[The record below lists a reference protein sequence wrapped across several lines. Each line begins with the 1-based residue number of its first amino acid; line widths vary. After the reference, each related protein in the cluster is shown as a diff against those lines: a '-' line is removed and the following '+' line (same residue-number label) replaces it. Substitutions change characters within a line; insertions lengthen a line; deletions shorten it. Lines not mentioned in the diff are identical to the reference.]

1 MPTMSASASPTKR
14 ARCITAISNIARS
27 TARPRRTRRA
37 RLSTKA
43 SKSPRSRCC
52 RTIGIDRG
60 RMSPNTFP
68 SWLVWA
74 VLSASFAALTA
85 DRNLRQD
92 RRRGHQFRSRDPD
105 PHRRRAAQPGADPV
119 CDRSVQPDRTDLD
132 QELDLPRAVGPRHR
146 RVLDLLFPRAETRS
160 GHAGGTDRQI
170 KRGAG
175 GAVRRGVSRRTAIAQ
190 WLAWYRADRHGRGV
204 DRFQAVATVRTRAA
218 YATPSAM
225 PDRDNPSRVRAMRTS
240 RSPA

>member
-52 RTIGIDRG
+52 RTTGIDRG

-68 SWLVWA
+68 SWQVWA

-85 DRNLRQD
+85 IFAKIGVEDINSDLATLIRTVVVLLILALILFAT
-92 RRRGHQFRSRDPD
+92 GQFNQTGPISTKSWIFLVLSGLGTGASWICYF
-105 PHRRRAAQPGADPV
+105 RALKLGPATLVAPIDKLSVVLVALFGVVFLGERPSLNGWLGIALIATGA
-119 CDRSVQPDRTDLD
+119 
-132 QELDLPRAVGPRHR
+132 
-146 RVLDLLFPRAETRS
+146 VLIAFKRKQRS
-160 GHAGGTDRQI
+160 GR
-170 KRGAG
+170 
-175 GAVRRGVSRRTAIAQ
+175 
-190 WLAWYRADRHGRGV
+190 
-204 DRFQAVATVRTRAA
+204 
-218 YATPSAM
+218 
-225 PDRDNPSRVRAMRTS
+225 
-240 RSPA
+240 